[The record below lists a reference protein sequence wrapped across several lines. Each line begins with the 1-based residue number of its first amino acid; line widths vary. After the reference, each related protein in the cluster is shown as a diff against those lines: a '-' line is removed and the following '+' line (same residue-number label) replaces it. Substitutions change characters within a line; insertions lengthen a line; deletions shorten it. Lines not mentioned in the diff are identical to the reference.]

1 MMYRYVSGLI
11 LGLAA
16 FCAQAQVP
24 VTGQADQQALL
35 KSSDPKL
42 AANKKAAYD
51 FWREVLEGGHLDLA
65 DKYLAPSYIQHNPNV
80 PTGLDGFKQF
90 FGRFAKPQPIEPK
103 IKRQMVSIIAEGNLV
118 MMNFV
123 QEYPD
128 PADATKKY
136 TTTWFDVFRF
146 ENGKIVEHWDSALK
160 NPPRPQ

>member
-1 MMYRYVSGLI
+1 MYRYLSVVI

-16 FCAQAQVP
+16 VSASAQVP
-24 VTGQADQQALL
+24 VTGVADQQALL

-42 AANKKAAYD
+42 AANKKAAFD
-51 FWREVLEGGHLDLA
+51 FWREVLEAGHLELA
-65 DKYLAPSYIQHNPNV
+65 DKYLADIYIQHNPNV
-80 PTGLDGFKQF
+80 PTGLKGFKEF
-90 FGRFAKPQPIEPK
+90 FGRFAKPQEIQPN
-103 IKRQMVSIIAEGNLV
+103 IKRQVVSIVAEGNLV
-118 MMNFV
+118 VMNFV

-136 TTTWFDVFRF
+136 TTTWFDMFRF